1 MVRGGTT
8 EQAATATFRDV
19 FAVGEF
25 RALWAAQLLSVIGDQ
40 LARVALTVLVYDRT
54 RSALLAA
61 ITFVASIVPTFVGGV
76 TLAWLAD
83 RYPRRAVMIACDLA
97 RCALVLVMAIP
108 GLPLGSLVTLLFVV
122 TLVGAPFTSARAAI
136 YPDVLEGEKYVMGT
150 AVTLTTFQFAQVL
163 GFAAGGAVTGF
174 FGTHWSLII
183 DAATFA
189 ASALIV
195 RARVRSRPAPAAGG
209 RHQPA
214 RLAGVIVGAR
224 LVFAR
229 PALRTPMLFG
239 WLAAFYDAPE
249 GVVTPLARDLGGG
262 AVAVGVILAAM
273 ALGQTVGAIV
283 FSRFVAP
290 PTRLRVM
297 GPLAVAACAVL
308 ALFFWQP
315 GLPGSLLILFASGL
329 GASYQ
334 IAANAAFVSAAPREQ
349 RGQAFGLAQGGI
361 SLGQGTVMILA
372 GAAADHYS
380 PAWVIAISGAVGA
393 AVALAIAAS
402 WARARRQSAN
412 GHLQRLGVSPSRCR
426 AWRAPPLVGGGLVR
440 VGGGQPQP
448 VSRMACSSSCG
459 WRAGA
464 GGWGSAPAGV
474 AHGVLLLLVGG
485 GLVRVG
491 GGQPQ
496 PVSRMACSYPSV
508 LGRIL
513 YVII

>member
-1 MVRGGTT
+1 MARGGTT
-8 EQAATATFRDV
+8 EQAATFRDV
-19 FAVGEF
+19 FAVAEF
-25 RALWAAQLLSVIGDQ
+25 RALWGAQLLSVIGDQ

-83 RYPRRAVMIACDLA
+83 RYPRRGVMIACDLA

-108 GLPLGSLVTLLFVV
+108 GLPLGGLVTLLFLV

-150 AVTLTTFQFAQVL
+150 AVTLTTYQFAQVL

-174 FGTHWSLII
+174 FGTRWSLII

-195 RARVRSRPAPAAGG
+195 RARVRSRPAPAAAAAGHHEPG
-209 RHQPA
+209 H
-214 RLAGVIVGAR
+214 LAGVFAGVR
-224 LVFAR
+224 LVFTR
-229 PALRTPMLFG
+229 QALRMPMLFG

-297 GPLAVAACAVL
+297 GPLAVAACGVL

-315 GLPGSLLILFASGL
+315 GLSGSLLILFASGL

-380 PAWVIAISGAVGA
+380 PAWVIAISGTVGA
-393 AVALAIAAS
+393 AVALVIAVS
-402 WARARRQSAN
+402 WARRSQTVGGRAPSGLR
-412 GHLQRLGVSPSRCR
+412 VSPSRCR
-426 AWRAPPLVGGGLVR
+426 AWRAPRLVWWV
-440 VGGGQPQP
+440 V
-448 VSRMACSSSCG
+448 
-459 WRAGA
+459 AGR
-464 GGWGSAPAGV
+464 WGSAPAGV
-474 AHGVLLLLVGG
+474 AHGVLLISCG
-485 GLVRVG
+485 GLMLIGR
-491 GGQPQ
+491 GQPQ
-496 PVSRMACSYPSV
+496 PVSRMAYSF
-508 LGRIL
+508 L
-513 YVII
+513 

>member
-1 MVRGGTT
+1 MARAGAT
-8 EQAATATFRDV
+8 EQAAKTTFRDV
-19 FAVGEF
+19 FAVAEF
-25 RALWAAQLLSVIGDQ
+25 RALWGAQLLSVIGDQ

-83 RYPRRAVMIACDLA
+83 RYPRRGVMIACDLA

-108 GLPLGSLVTLLFVV
+108 GMSLGVLVTLLFLV
-122 TLVGAPFTSARAAI
+122 TLVGAPFTSARSAI

-150 AVTLTTFQFAQVL
+150 AVTLTTYQFALVI

-174 FGTHWSLII
+174 FGTRPSLLI

-195 RARVRSRPAPAAGG
+195 RAWVRSRPAPTVAAAGHYEPG
-209 RHQPA
+209 Q
-214 RLAGVIVGAR
+214 LAGVFAGAR
-224 LVFAR
+224 LVFTR
-229 PALRTPMLFG
+229 PALRIPMLFG
-239 WLAAFYDAPE
+239 WLAAFYAAPE

-262 AVAVGVILAAM
+262 AAAVGVILAAM
-273 ALGQTVGAIV
+273 ALGQTVGTIV

-308 ALFFWQP
+308 ALFCWQP
-315 GLPGSLLILFASGL
+315 GLPVSLLILFMSGL

-349 RGQAFGLAQGGI
+349 RGQAFGLAQGGM
-361 SLGQGTVMILA
+361 SLGQGIVMILA

-380 PAWVIAISGAVGA
+380 PAWVIAVTGTVGA
-393 AVALAIAAS
+393 IVALAIAVS
-402 WARARRQSAN
+402 WARDRGRTSN
-412 GHLQRLGVSPSRCR
+412 GTF
-426 AWRAPPLVGGGLVR
+426 
-440 VGGGQPQP
+440 
-448 VSRMACSSSCG
+448 
-459 WRAGA
+459 GA
-464 GGWGSAPAGV
+464 
-474 AHGVLLLLVGG
+474 
-485 GLVRVG
+485 
-491 GGQPQ
+491 
-496 PVSRMACSYPSV
+496 
-508 LGRIL
+508 
-513 YVII
+513 

>member
-1 MVRGGTT
+1 
-8 EQAATATFRDV
+8 V
-19 FAVGEF
+19 FAVAEF
-25 RALWAAQLLSVIGDQ
+25 RALWGAQLLSVIGDQ

-83 RYPRRAVMIACDLA
+83 RYPRRGVMIACDLA

-108 GLPLGSLVTLLFVV
+108 GLPLGALVTLLFLV

-150 AVTLTTFQFAQVL
+150 AVTLTTYQFAQVL

-174 FGTHWSLII
+174 FGTRWSLII

-195 RARVRSRPAPAAGG
+195 RARVRSRPAQPAAAGG
-209 RHQPA
+209 HHEPGH
-214 RLAGVIVGAR
+214 LAGVFAGVR
-224 LVFAR
+224 LVFTR
-229 PALRTPMLFG
+229 PALRMPMLFG
-239 WLAAFYDAPE
+239 WLAAFYEAPE

-262 AVAVGVILAAM
+262 AAAVGVILAAM

-380 PAWVIAISGAVGA
+380 PAWVIAISGTVGA
-393 AVALAIAAS
+393 AVALVIAVS
-402 WARARRQSAN
+402 WAGARRQSAD
-412 GHLQRLGVSPSRCR
+412 GRLQRLGSAPAGVAHGVLLTWCGGLLPVGGVSPSRCR
-426 AWRAPPLVGGGLVR
+426 AWRAPHLVWR
-440 VGGGQPQP
+440 VVAGRWGQPQP
-448 VSRMACSSSCG
+448 VSRMASSF
-459 WRAGA
+459 
-464 GGWGSAPAGV
+464 
-474 AHGVLLLLVGG
+474 L
-485 GLVRVG
+485 
-491 GGQPQ
+491 
-496 PVSRMACSYPSV
+496 
-508 LGRIL
+508 
-513 YVII
+513 